1 VFVEH
6 HAAAGE
12 RVFDPFAGS
21 GTTLMACEELGR
33 VCHAIEMEPSYIQ
46 VTIDRWE
53 AFTAQTARKVRA

>member
-1 VFVEH
+1 
-6 HAAAGE
+6 
-12 RVFDPFAGS
+12 
-21 GTTLMACEELGR
+21 MACEELGR